1 MARKNLLKGFKR
13 PGAVTCDHAVSTS
26 DYGKFVAYPFE
37 RGFGTTVGNTLRRVL
52 LSSIQGYAVTAIRFT
67 TFGGDGQSEPHLVTS
82 EYEPLPGVR
91 EDISDIIAAIKKL
104 QISMPEESEGTVITL
119 SCKGPGVI
127 TGKDFER
134 NQIEITNPDLPI
146 FTMMDD
152 CNLEMEV
159 QIDLGRGYVPSELS
173 DKYTEELGTISIDAF
188 YSPVK
193 RVKYSIEP
201 TRVGQRNDYE
211 KLTLEVWTDGTITPD
226 NALGEAAKIIKEHF
240 TMKLMK
246 KKQGSGICSILLLRN
261 LSSLSALRTASRM
274 PASGQSEIWQERL
287 RMKSP
292 RQGISERSL
301 FLRSRRSSENG
312 VSHLA

>member
-226 NALGEAAKIIKEHF
+226 NALGEAAKIIKDC
-240 TMKLMK
+240 
-246 KKQGSGICSILLLRN
+246 I
-261 LSSLSALRTASRM
+261 
-274 PASGQSEIWQERL
+274 PAC
-287 RMKSP
+287 
-292 RQGISERSL
+292 
-301 FLRSRRSSENG
+301 
-312 VSHLA
+312 A